1 MDNYNIKIFRPFGPS
16 VAKISLPTNI
26 IKNLNDYVDEIIKEE
41 DKIKKLDHGKKLAGN
56 VKQELKLESE
66 FIENSGLLK
75 FLSASVSKW
84 INLSQGKKI
93 SKFNLSASWVVRQ
106 FQNEYNPLHLHGGH
120 VSGVGYLKVPKNLG
134 ETFQKE
140 KVNNHNGKIVLVHG
154 VQMFNSSSMFTL
166 EPKVG
171 DFYFFP
177 NYLMHTVYPFYDS
190 DEERRSV
197 SFNANIDEN
206 IYNTYNSYG

>member
-1 MDNYNIKIFRPFGPS
+1 MENYNIKIFRPFGPS

-75 FLSASVSKW
+75 FLSTSVSKW
-84 INLSQGKKI
+84 INLSRGKKI
-93 SKFNLSASWVVRQ
+93 SKFNLIASWVVRQ

-140 KVNNHNGKIVLVHG
+140 KVNNHNGKIILVHG

-166 EPKVG
+166 EQKVG

-197 SFNANIDEN
+197 SFNAVIDEN
-206 IYNTYNSYG
+206 IYNTYNTYG